1 MRWLKENKILRFL
14 GSVKLAL
21 ILFWSIIIVCF
32 IGAVLPEELRGYVF
46 GSVWFFVL
54 LAFFALNISIC
65 VFFRMSF
72 ARKKIGSTLVHL
84 SILLILLG
92 SFLSYFFSIR
102 GVMELEEGQSKDTI
116 IMGCK
121 LHKLDFRICLDDF
134 SVEWYSVSPEKYQ
147 IRTYVIDKNLK
158 DAFKAEKSKEQNIGN
173 TGYSF
178 MVADYFPD
186 FAMDENMKSYNKS
199 PLPNNPAVLLKITSP
214 KAKEERWVFAK
225 HPGMGA
231 NQDENIKFRFD
242 YQPMIKEFRSR
253 VRVIDEKDKQSLTA
267 DIKVNSPLSYK
278 GYSFYQSGYDEDNLK
293 YTSLDVVSDPG
304 VSFVF
309 AGFLVLNAG
318 LIVIFYPKLKP
329 VSSRKK

>member
-14 GSVKLAL
+14 GSVRLAL
-21 ILFWSIIIVCF
+21 ILFWLIIIVCF
-32 IGAVLPEELRGYVF
+32 IGAVLPEEFRGYVF
-46 GSVWFFVL
+46 GFVWFFVL
-54 LAFFALNISIC
+54 IAFFALNILIC
-65 VFFRMSF
+65 VLFRMSF
-72 ARKKIGSTLVHL
+72 ARKKIGSTLVHM

-92 SFLSYFFSIR
+92 SLLSYFFSVR

-121 LHKLDFRICLDDF
+121 MHKLDFRVYLEDF

-147 IRTYVIDKNLK
+147 IRAYVVDKSFK
-158 DAFKAEKSKEQNIGN
+158 RAFKVDKSKEQNIDN

-178 MVADYFPD
+178 TVADYFPD
-186 FAMDENMKSYNKS
+186 FTMDENMKAYNRS
-199 PLPNNPAVLLKITSP
+199 ALPNNPAVLLKITSP
-214 KAKEERWVFAK
+214 KSKEERWVFAK

-231 NQDENIKFRFD
+231 EQDENIKFRFD

-253 VRVIDEKDKQSLTA
+253 VRVTDEKDDRSLTA

-309 AGFLVLNAG
+309 TGFLVLNAG
-318 LIVIFYPKLKP
+318 LIVIFYPKLMS

>member
-1 MRWLKENKILRFL
+1 LK
-14 GSVKLAL
+14 V
-21 ILFWSIIIVCF
+21 
-32 IGAVLPEELRGYVF
+32 
-46 GSVWFFVL
+46 
-54 LAFFALNISIC
+54 
-65 VFFRMSF
+65 
-72 ARKKIGSTLVHL
+72 
-84 SILLILLG
+84 
-92 SFLSYFFSIR
+92 
-102 GVMELEEGQSKDTI
+102 
-116 IMGCK
+116 
-121 LHKLDFRICLDDF
+121 
-134 SVEWYSVSPEKYQ
+134 
-147 IRTYVIDKNLK
+147 
-158 DAFKAEKSKEQNIGN
+158 
-173 TGYSF
+173 
-178 MVADYFPD
+178 
-186 FAMDENMKSYNKS
+186 
-199 PLPNNPAVLLKITSP
+199 TSL